1 MPRERLSLGFNL
13 VPMPKQS
20 GNAAMIQDSVQW
32 ISDLLHSCSGS
43 TGFLLRF

>member
-1 MPRERLSLGFNL
+1 MPKERLGLGISLM
-13 VPMPKQS
+13 PMQKHS
-20 GNAAMIQDSVQW
+20 GNAAMIQDSVQR